1 MEVVEQAAVI
11 GASIELVQKAMNDL
25 ESIPRWA
32 TVEGKVDNPQGQGT
46 GRSYDWY
53 FRVSGLHF
61 KGKLEVIDQ
70 SESSLV
76 TKSTGDI
83 DSIWSINLTPLSR
96 HSTAIRVVVEY
107 LPPHKL
113 LEPLADLVVRQLAS
127 PEVASENMNRFKL
140 MVEQQAVD
148 VRTGS

>member
-11 GASIELVQKAMNDL
+11 GASIELVQEAMNDL

-32 TVEGKVDNPQGQGT
+32 TVEGKVDNPQGQGI

-83 DSIWSINLTPLSR
+83 DSIWSIDLTPLSR

>member
-11 GASIELVQKAMNDL
+11 GASIELVREAMNDL
-25 ESIPRWA
+25 ESVPRWA
-32 TVEGKVDNPQGQGT
+32 TVEGRVDNPRGQGI
-46 GRSYDWY
+46 GRSYDWS
-53 FRVSGLHF
+53 FRVSGLQF

-70 SESSLV
+70 SDSRLV

-83 DSIWSINLTPLSR
+83 DSIWTIDLTPLSR

-107 LPPHKL
+107 VPPHKL

-127 PEVASENMNRFKL
+127 PEAAHENMNRFKL
-140 MVEQQAVD
+140 MVEQQAINV
-148 VRTGS
+148 SSES